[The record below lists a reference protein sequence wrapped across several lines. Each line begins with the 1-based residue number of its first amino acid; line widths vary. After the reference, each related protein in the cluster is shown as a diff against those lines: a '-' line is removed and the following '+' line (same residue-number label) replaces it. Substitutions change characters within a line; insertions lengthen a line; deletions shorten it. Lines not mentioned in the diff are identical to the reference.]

1 MNEIMRLPM
10 TRAWLVLVAATVLVF
25 TLAENNAPARMAT
38 ITIMLI
44 AAFKLRLVFLYFMEL
59 ASGVMPWRMFAD
71 VWMLVVTGIIIGLYL
86 LAPL

>member
-1 MNEIMRLPM
+1 MS
-10 TRAWLVLVAATVLVF
+10 F
-25 TLAENNAPARMAT
+25 ENIGYGVEGRIAT

-59 ASGVMPWRMFAD
+59 ASGVTPWRLFAE
-71 VWMLVVTGIIIGLYL
+71 VWMLVVTSIIVGFYL

>member
-59 ASGVMPWRMFAD
+59 ASGVMPWRMFAE

>member
-1 MNEIMRLPM
+1 MNELMHLPM
-10 TRAWLVLVAATVLVF
+10 TRAWLVLVAATVLVV
-25 TLAENNAPARMAT
+25 TLAENNAPARIAT

-59 ASGVMPWRMFAD
+59 ASGVMPWRLFAE
-71 VWMLVVTGIIIGLYL
+71 VWMLVVTSIIVGFYL